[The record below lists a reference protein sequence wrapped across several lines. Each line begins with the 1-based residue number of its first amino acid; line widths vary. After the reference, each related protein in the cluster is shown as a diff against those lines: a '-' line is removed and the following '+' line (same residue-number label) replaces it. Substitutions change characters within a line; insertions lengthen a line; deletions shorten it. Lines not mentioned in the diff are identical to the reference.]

1 MGAWWREGNE
11 AVGQR
16 SREQQ
21 QEKEAH
27 DEEGVVV
34 ATNAKT

>member
-1 MGAWWREGNE
+1 LVLEGNK
-11 AVGQR
+11 AVGLQ

-21 QEKEAH
+21 QGKKAH

-34 ATNAKT
+34 AAGEM